1 MYKDIDKQ
9 TYWKDTLYIIC
20 DKTFAEILPYSCT
33 CWSARSVPVY
43 SSYRTPSEG
52 PAMWCLSS
60 AASSLAHCAFTW
72 PSLSY
77 VRTWKAMIFF
87 ILNVIVIVFQKQL
100 TRNAKERG
108 TSSCL
113 RYLPLC
119 SIAITQL
126 FANWRRWWDKL
137 LNIEK
142 KKRFRRA
149 KCIWMQAKFLF
160 LSFSV
165 SFLVCRCSAPRC
177 YADVIA
183 CPCWV
188 SPKRRSSP
196 SNQVRRGFESTP
208 GYSV

>member
-1 MYKDIDKQ
+1 MIKLLQRFCRIHAPAEVRDRYRYTLLTARLQKDR
-9 TYWKDTLYIIC
+9 LC
-20 DKTFAEILPYSCT
+20 N
-33 CWSARSVPVY
+33 VY
-43 SSYRTPSEG
+43 RLRHRHWHTVHSHGRPYRTWERG
-52 PAMWCLSS
+52 KRW
-60 AASSLAHCAFTW
+60 F
-72 PSLSY
+72 
-77 VRTWKAMIFF
+77 FF

-100 TRNAKERG
+100 TRNAKERVI
-108 TSSCL
+108 SSCL

-149 KCIWMQAKFLF
+149 KCIWTQAKFLF